1 LNPTPNWKRHS
12 IAMLAACTLGGCM
25 TQRGIPAAGTVVE
38 TRVVTTVDTQLA
50 KSYLETSFAQGP
62 RHDQTKAVRAL
73 CAKFDQRT
81 MSWEL
86 LRDLTHET
94 SVDFAT
100 LYFIRRTLMDQ
111 RNVQWQSR
119 FAALVRELR
128 ARSTLSI
135 RKDLEKRMELSLYRF
150 LFVPGFH
157 YRTDPSSGAD
167 LAGPRT
173 YLRNCGFDTQ
183 LVEVE
188 EDGTIEQNAA
198 FIAAAVRKE
207 TSAGKRLIIVSTSI
221 GGPET
226 AMALGKLVSVDDLR
240 PVAAW
245 ISVGG
250 LLGGTVLAD
259 QAERWPMSW
268 LAKLAFL
275 FKGIDARAIPGMT
288 TVSSRRRMTELRFLK
303 SLLVLDYIGAP
314 LSGQIA
320 ADVKGRWK
328 TLARFGPN
336 DGLTLLGDEVLN
348 SGRVVFAI
356 GQDHYYRDPEIDLKA
371 LALACLVLEQL
382 SKTTFNRPESQ
393 FKKIG

>member
-1 LNPTPNWKRHS
+1 MKANAPNWKTHS
-12 IAMLAACTLGGCM
+12 MAVLAACALGGCM
-25 TQRGIPAAGTVVE
+25 TQRGVPTAGTIVE
-38 TRVVTTVDTQLA
+38 SRVVTTVDTRLA
-50 KSYLETSFAQGP
+50 KSYLETSLAEAS
-62 RHDQTKAVRAL
+62 RHDQIKVVRRLRAQY
-73 CAKFDQRT
+73 DQRP

-100 LYFIRRTLMDQ
+100 LYFIRRTIMDQ
-111 RNVQWQSR
+111 RNAKWQSR
-119 FAALVRELR
+119 FAALVRALR

-135 RKDLEKRMELSLYRF
+135 RKELEGRIELNRFRF

-167 LAGPRT
+167 FSGPRT
-173 YLRNCGFDTQ
+173 YLHNCGFDTR

-188 EDGTIEQNAA
+188 EDGTIEQNAT
-198 FIAAAVRKE
+198 FIAEAVRE
-207 TSAGKRLIIVSTSI
+207 ESSPGKRLIIVSTSI

-226 AMALGKLVSVDDLR
+226 AVALGKLLSVDDMR
-240 PVAAW
+240 SVAAW

-259 QAERWPMSW
+259 QAEQWPMSW

-275 FKGIDARAIPGMT
+275 VKGIDARALPGMV
-288 TVSSRRRMTELRFLK
+288 TVSSRRRMNELRFPK
-303 SLLVLDYIGAP
+303 SLLVLDYVGVP
-314 LSGQIA
+314 LSGQVP

-336 DGLTLLGDEVLN
+336 DGLTLLADEVLN
-348 SGRVVFAI
+348 SGRVVFEI

-371 LALACLVLEQL
+371 LALACLVLERL
-382 SKTTFNRPESQ
+382 TKTN
-393 FKKIG
+393 

>member
-1 LNPTPNWKRHS
+1 
-12 IAMLAACTLGGCM
+12 M
-25 TQRGIPAAGTVVE
+25 TQRSIRAAGTVVE
-38 TRVVTTVDTQLA
+38 SRVVTTVDTQLA
-50 KSYLETSFAQGP
+50 KSYLETSFVEGP
-62 RHDQTKAVRAL
+62 RHDQTKVVRAL
-73 CAKFDQRT
+73 RAKYDQRP

-86 LRDLTHET
+86 LCALTHET

-111 RNVQWQSR
+111 RNAQWQSR

-128 ARSTLSI
+128 AKSALSI
-135 RKDLEKRMELSLYRF
+135 RKDLEERMELSRFRF

-167 LAGPRT
+167 FAGPRT
-173 YLRNCGFDTQ
+173 YLRNCGFDTR

-207 TSAGKRLIIVSTSI
+207 TLDGKHLIIVSTSI

-226 AMALGKLVSVDDLR
+226 AVALGKLLPVDDLR

-259 QAERWPMSW
+259 EAERWPMSW
-268 LAKLAFL
+268 LTKLAFL
-275 FKGIDARAIPGMT
+275 FKGIDTRAIPGMT
-288 TVSSRRRMTELRFLK
+288 TVSSRRRMTELRVLK
-303 SLLVLDYIGAP
+303 SILVLDYVGAP
-314 LSGQIA
+314 LSGQVA

-336 DGLTLLGDEVLN
+336 DGLTLLADEVLN
-348 SGRVVFAI
+348 SGRVVFEI

-382 SKTTFNRPESQ
+382 AKTTFNN
-393 FKKIG
+393 

>member
-1 LNPTPNWKRHS
+1 
-12 IAMLAACTLGGCM
+12 
-25 TQRGIPAAGTVVE
+25 
-38 TRVVTTVDTQLA
+38 
-50 KSYLETSFAQGP
+50 
-62 RHDQTKAVRAL
+62 
-73 CAKFDQRT
+73 

-100 LYFIRRTLMDQ
+100 LYFIRRTIMDQ
-111 RNVQWQSR
+111 RNAKWQTR

-135 RKDLEKRMELSLYRF
+135 RKELEGRIELNRFRF

-167 LAGPRT
+167 FSGPRT
-173 YLRNCGFDTQ
+173 YLHNCGFDTR

-198 FIAAAVRKE
+198 FIAEEVRE
-207 TSAGKRLIIVSTSI
+207 ESSDGKRLIIVSTSI

-226 AMALGKLVSVDDLR
+226 AVALGKLLSVDDMR

-259 QAERWPMSW
+259 QAEQWPMSW

-275 FKGIDARAIPGMT
+275 VKGIDARALPGVV
-288 TVSSRRRMTELRFLK
+288 TVSSRRRMNELRFPK
-303 SLLVLDYIGAP
+303 SLLVLDYVGVP
-314 LSGQIA
+314 LSGQVP

-336 DGLTLLGDEVLN
+336 DGLTLLADEVLN
-348 SGRVVFAI
+348 SGRVVFEI

-371 LALACLVLEQL
+371 LALACLVLERL
-382 SKTTFNRPESQ
+382 TKTN
-393 FKKIG
+393 

>member
-1 LNPTPNWKRHS
+1 
-12 IAMLAACTLGGCM
+12 MLAACTLSGCM
-25 TQRGIPAAGTVVE
+25 TQRGIPAAGTLVE
-38 TRVVTTVDTQLA
+38 SQVVTTVDTQLA
-50 KSYLETSFAQGP
+50 KSYLETSFAEGS
-62 RHDQTKAVRAL
+62 RYDQTKVVRAL
-73 CAKFDQRT
+73 RAQFDQRT

-86 LRDLTHET
+86 LRDLTHKT

-135 RKDLEKRMELSLYRF
+135 RKDLEKRMELNLFRF

-167 LAGPRT
+167 FAGPRT

-226 AMALGKLVSVDDLR
+226 AVALGKLLSVDDLR

-268 LAKLAFL
+268 LAKLAFHL
-275 FKGIDARAIPGMT
+275 KGIDARAIPCMT

-328 TLARFGPN
+328 TLARFGAMR
-336 DGLTLLGDEVLN
+336 G
-348 SGRVVFAI
+348 SGTYPLQI
-356 GQDHYYRDPEIDLKA
+356 
-371 LALACLVLEQL
+371 
-382 SKTTFNRPESQ
+382 
-393 FKKIG
+393 

>member
-1 LNPTPNWKRHS
+1 
-12 IAMLAACTLGGCM
+12 M
-25 TQRGIPAAGTVVE
+25 TQRGIPAAGTVAE
-38 TRVVTTVDTQLA
+38 SRVVTTVDTQLA
-50 KSYLETSFAQGP
+50 KSYLETSFAEGP
-62 RHDQTKAVRAL
+62 RYDQIKVVRAL
-73 CAKFDQRT
+73 LAKYDQRA
-81 MSWEL
+81 MSREL
-86 LRDLTHET
+86 LRGLTHET

-111 RNVQWQSR
+111 WNVQWQSR

-128 ARSTLSI
+128 ARPSLSL
-135 RKDLEKRMELSLYRF
+135 RKDLEESLELSRFRF
-150 LFVPGFH
+150 LFVPGFQ
-157 YRTDPSSGAD
+157 YRTNPSSGAD
-167 LAGPRT
+167 FAGPRT
-173 YLRNCGFDTQ
+173 YLLSCGFDTR

-198 FIAAAVRKE
+198 IIAATVRKE
-207 TSAGKRLIIVSTSI
+207 TSDGKRLVIVSASI

-226 AMALGKLVSVDDLR
+226 ALALGKLLSVDDLR

-275 FKGIDARAIPGMT
+275 SQGIDTRALPGIT
-288 TVSSRRRMTELRFLK
+288 TVSSRRRMAELRFQK
-303 SLLVLDYIGAP
+303 SLLVLDYVGAP
-314 LSGQIA
+314 LSGQVA

-336 DGLTLLGDEVLN
+336 DGLTLLADEVLN
-348 SGRVVFAI
+348 SGHVVFEI

-382 SKTTFNRPESQ
+382 AKATFD
-393 FKKIG
+393 G

>member
-1 LNPTPNWKRHS
+1 
-12 IAMLAACTLGGCM
+12 M

-38 TRVVTTVDTQLA
+38 SRVVTTVDTQLA
-50 KSYLETSFAQGP
+50 KSFLETSLAERA
-62 RHDQTKAVRAL
+62 RHDQTKVARAL
-73 CAKFDQRT
+73 RAQFDQRT

-111 RNVQWQSR
+111 RNAQWQSR

-128 ARSTLSI
+128 ARSELSI
-135 RKDLEKRMELSLYRF
+135 RKHLEERMELSRFRF

-167 LAGPRT
+167 FAGPRT

-198 FIAAAVRKE
+198 FIAEAVRNE
-207 TSAGKRLIIVSTSI
+207 SSEGKRLIIVSTSI

-226 AMALGKLVSVDDLR
+226 AMALGKLLSVDDLR

-250 LLGGTVLAD
+250 LWAG
-259 QAERWPMSW
+259 PFW
-268 LAKLAFL
+268 LIWRNN
-275 FKGIDARAIPGMT
+275 GQCPGW
-288 TVSSRRRMTELRFLK
+288 R
-303 SLLVLDYIGAP
+303 SLLSSPRASIR
-314 LSGQIA
+314 
-320 ADVKGRWK
+320 GRYPA
-328 TLARFGPN
+328 LQRCRAG
-336 DGLTLLGDEVLN
+336 DG
-348 SGRVVFAI
+348 
-356 GQDHYYRDPEIDLKA
+356 
-371 LALACLVLEQL
+371 
-382 SKTTFNRPESQ
+382 
-393 FKKIG
+393 

>member
-1 LNPTPNWKRHS
+1 
-12 IAMLAACTLGGCM
+12 
-25 TQRGIPAAGTVVE
+25 V
-38 TRVVTTVDTQLA
+38 
-50 KSYLETSFAQGP
+50 
-62 RHDQTKAVRAL
+62 
-73 CAKFDQRT
+73 
-81 MSWEL
+81 
-86 LRDLTHET
+86 
-94 SVDFAT
+94 
-100 LYFIRRTLMDQ
+100 
-111 RNVQWQSR
+111 
-119 FAALVRELR
+119 
-128 ARSTLSI
+128 
-135 RKDLEKRMELSLYRF
+135 
-150 LFVPGFH
+150 
-157 YRTDPSSGAD
+157 
-167 LAGPRT
+167 
-173 YLRNCGFDTQ
+173 
-183 LVEVE
+183 
-188 EDGTIEQNAA
+188 
-198 FIAAAVRKE
+198 
-207 TSAGKRLIIVSTSI
+207 
-221 GGPET
+221 
-226 AMALGKLVSVDDLR
+226 ALGKLLSVDDLR

-336 DGLTLLGDEVLN
+336 DGLTLLADEVLN
-348 SGRVVFAI
+348 SGRVVFEI
-356 GQDHYYRDPEIDLKA
+356 GQDHYYRDPEINLKA